1 MMDQFNLNAPSL
13 ALLIMMLTAALIGA
27 IHPEVYR
34 DNAQVSAGW
43 RGNDL
48 VTIFLAALTIATLM
62 AGGAGTEL
70 MLWSALGMGSL
81 LASTFLLSNLK
92 PNGDSS

>member
-1 MMDQFNLNAPSL
+1 MDQFNLNAPSL

-34 DNAQVSAGW
+34 DNALVSAGW

-48 VTIFLAALTIATLM
+48 VTIFLAVP
-62 AGGAGTEL
+62 
-70 MLWSALGMGSL
+70 L
-81 LASTFLLSNLK
+81 LAISIIFSRSPHARLILAGMLVYGFYNSAFYLFGAAYNW
-92 PNGDSS
+92 S